1 MQSAY
6 QSQQTATWASNNSA
20 TVDANYNRA
29 INDWIQTNYGKE
41 SLVDYSKDPGSP
53 ENKQMVQEAMHAVVG
68 DDYSNMY
75 DQYKSQINNQA
86 MGNSN
91 FNNSQVN
98 GIYSNEVDN
107 ARIMAHQPARE
118 QSINFQMG
126 RLDESL
132 DGQPAQYAT
141 YKDNIANN
149 INQGSQRIDNESLI
163 VPDTLNPSLNKDA
176 SGFKTTQVA
185 NPGNSALGL
194 LEDAAATKIRDML

>member
-1 MQSAY
+1 
-6 QSQQTATWASNNSA
+6 
-20 TVDANYNRA
+20 
-29 INDWIQTNYGKE
+29 
-41 SLVDYSKDPGSP
+41 
-53 ENKQMVQEAMHAVVG
+53 MVQEAMHAVVG

-141 YKDNIANN
+141 YKDHIQNK
-149 INQGSQRIDNESLI
+149 INDGENYISNATTGI
-163 VPDTLNPSLNKDA
+163 PDSINPSLSKDA
-176 SGFKTTQVA
+176 AVFKTSQVA

-194 LEDAAATKIRDML
+194 LEGAAITKIKDIL